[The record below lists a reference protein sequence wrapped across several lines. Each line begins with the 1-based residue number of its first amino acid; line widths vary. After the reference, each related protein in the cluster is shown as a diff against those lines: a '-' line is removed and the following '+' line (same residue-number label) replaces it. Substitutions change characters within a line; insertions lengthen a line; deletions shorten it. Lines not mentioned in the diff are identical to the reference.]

1 MNEAF
6 DFGGRVWGSC
16 TIKDIV
22 ESVAVEKCEY
32 PGGGRGASGISVVY
46 TSELIHLSTVKARS
60 AEY

>member
-6 DFGGRVWGSC
+6 DFGGRVWGRC

-22 ESVAVEKCEY
+22 ESEKREY
-32 PGGGRGASGISVVY
+32 PGGGRGATGISAVY